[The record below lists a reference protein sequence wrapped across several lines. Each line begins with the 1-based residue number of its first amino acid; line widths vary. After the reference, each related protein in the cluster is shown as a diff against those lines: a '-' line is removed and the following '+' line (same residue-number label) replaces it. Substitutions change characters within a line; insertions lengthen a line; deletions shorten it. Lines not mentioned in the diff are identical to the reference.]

1 MAWYKLSP
9 SGSAETD
16 GRTIV
21 ALCVH
26 GNPLLTTE
34 FHAPL
39 AIRDML
45 INVQSSD
52 FVCEDKS
59 ESG

>member
-1 MAWYKLSP
+1 L
-9 SGSAETD
+9 
-16 GRTIV
+16 IV
-21 ALCVH
+21 KKRFTGFGKEEGH
-26 GNPLLTTE
+26 PNPLLTTE
-34 FHAPL
+34 FHAPF

-59 ESG
+59 ESE

>member
-9 SGSAETD
+9 SGSAELM
-16 GRTIV
+16 GERS
-21 ALCVH
+21 LHRVH

-52 FVCEDKS
+52 CVCEDKS

>member
-9 SGSAETD
+9 SGSAELM
-16 GRTIV
+16 GERSLHC
-21 ALCVH
+21 ALH